1 MPGRYKEGTVHWEES
16 RQRWR
21 AFVSVDGRRYSKRF
35 LSRDEALAWTQKM
48 RLAAHDGSFVAPSAI
63 SLGEWLIKWLGTY
76 KKPTV
81 KPLTY
86 ERYLFTANKALPL
99 AGISLQK
106 LTPTMLQEL
115 YNALTPDCA
124 KKLHVLLHGAIQK
137 AWELGM
143 VRKKRGHLRKAAPRH
158 QAGERD
164 LYQRGTKEDDGAGRV
179 GSEAKA
185 LCTLSS
191 CGHQYRHAPRGAAR
205 SSLVRRR
212 P

>member
-99 AGISLQK
+99 AGDLSAEADAHHASGALQCPDAR
-106 LTPTMLQEL
+106 LCQE
-115 YNALTPDCA
+115 APCA
-124 KKLHVLLHGAIQK
+124 APWCHSEGMGAGDGQ
-137 AWELGM
+137 
-143 VRKKRGHLRKAAPRH
+143 KKRSHLREAAPRH

-164 LYQRGTKEDDGAGRV
+164 LYQRGA
-179 GSEAKA
+179 
-185 LCTLSS
+185 
-191 CGHQYRHAPRGAAR
+191 
-205 SSLVRRR
+205 
-212 P
+212 

>member
-63 SLGEWLIKWLGTY
+63 SLGEWLIKWLGIY

-124 KKLHVLLHGAIQK
+124 KKLHVPFRRHGS
-137 AWELGM
+137 WGW
-143 VRKKRGHLRKAAPRH
+143 
-158 QAGERD
+158 
-164 LYQRGTKEDDGAGRV
+164 
-179 GSEAKA
+179 SEK
-185 LCTLSS
+185 TWSPS
-191 CGHQYRHAPRGAAR
+191 
-205 SSLVRRR
+205 
-212 P
+212 